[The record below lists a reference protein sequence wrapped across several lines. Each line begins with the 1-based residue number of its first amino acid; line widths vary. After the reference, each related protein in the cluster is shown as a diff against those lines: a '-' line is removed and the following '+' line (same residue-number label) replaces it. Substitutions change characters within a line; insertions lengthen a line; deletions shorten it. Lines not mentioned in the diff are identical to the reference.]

1 MSYILD
7 ALKKSEQE
15 RAERNPAKMPPKKGL
30 VSESAETEKVA
41 SEHPQQRNTYSNTS
55 ARMGISVGL
64 AVVLILA
71 AIATVFYFAPAE
83 KPGATPTVTEETS
96 HSEADPE
103 PVAVMT
109 TAELPE
115 SQIVAADNPVKDI
128 EAEQR
133 VGESEAPPESKAPLK
148 DARAPFE
155 ALERIPDLN
164 ITGHMFSSVPAKRT
178 VTMNDRVWREGE
190 HVVDGVVL
198 QEITRDGILLD
209 VSGWPVVI
217 GRTRGWKA
225 IR

>member
-30 VSESAETEKVA
+30 ISESAETEKVA
-41 SEHPQQRNTYSNTS
+41 SEHPQRRNTDSNAS
-55 ARMGISVGL
+55 ARMGISVAL
-64 AVVLILA
+64 AVVLISA

-83 KPGATPTVTEETS
+83 KPVATPTITEETS

-103 PVAVMT
+103 PVAVIT

-115 SQIVAADNPVKDI
+115 TQIVAADNADKDI

-133 VGESEAPPESKAPLK
+133 VGESEAPLESKAPLK

-190 HVVDGVVL
+190 QVVDGVVL

>member
-15 RAERNPAKMPPKKGL
+15 RDESTPATMAPKKGL
-30 VSESAETEKVA
+30 ISDSAEMLPPVNPQRGHPSNKA
-41 SEHPQQRNTYSNTS
+41 SV
-55 ARMGISVGL
+55 RMGISAAL
-64 AVVLILA
+64 AVILILI
-71 AIATVFYFAPAE
+71 AIISALYLLPSGTPENTSPVAE
-83 KPGATPTVTEETS
+83 EVEGF
-96 HSEADPE
+96 EADSE
-103 PVAVMT
+103 PATVMT
-109 TAELPE
+109 TAELPDT
-115 SQIVAADNPVKDI
+115 QIVAADNAGKDI
-128 EAEQR
+128 EAEQSD
-133 VGESEAPPESKAPLK
+133 VEPKAPLK
-148 DARAPFE
+148 EARAPFE

-164 ITGHMFSSVPAKRT
+164 ITGHTFSSVPAKRT

-190 HVVDGVVL
+190 QVVDGVVL